1 VEVYGK
7 IYVLKRRKIL
17 GFLPFEIFLI
27 KMKKIVYLSV
37 PLILLSFLLTGCI
50 PILIGAGVGAGA
62 TAACKAS
69 NANHK
74 QRELEAKEAYG
85 KYRMEMQQNN
95 AEPLSFEDWLKEQL
109 KDPKKAKEWKNLLKD
124 LEKNKQKSE

>member
-1 VEVYGK
+1 
-7 IYVLKRRKIL
+7 
-17 GFLPFEIFLI
+17 
-27 KMKKIVYLSV
+27 MKKNICIS
-37 PLILLSFLLTGCI
+37 LLVLFPFLLAGCI

-69 NANHK
+69 GANYK

-95 AEPLSFEDWLKEQL
+95 SEPLSFEEWLKEQL
-109 KDPKKAKEWKNLLKD
+109 KDPKKAKEWRGLLKD
-124 LEKNKQKSE
+124 LERNKQKSE